1 MSQVIKPL
9 LAVPV
14 SYMGVRSSSG
24 CFTLGPCTHVRD
36 FLLLL
41 VNQWIHDTSLSAF
54 QNKFFKIKKMCII
67 KKTEH
72 GFQNIFASKWTS
84 FNCTCHEVFQV
95 PSQKWMVHLQ
105 EAGNMC
111 SVGSRP
117 HQPYISLPLLAWSL
131 ELLNLAPSW
140 VPHTHFGSHSEL
152 LGCIDQGS

>member
-1 MSQVIKPL
+1 
-9 LAVPV
+9 
-14 SYMGVRSSSG
+14 
-24 CFTLGPCTHVRD
+24 
-36 FLLLL
+36 
-41 VNQWIHDTSLSAF
+41 
-54 QNKFFKIKKMCII
+54 MCII

-84 FNCTCHEVFQV
+84 FSCTCHEVFQV

-140 VPHTHFGSHSEL
+140 VPHTHLDSHSEL
-152 LGCIDQGS
+152 LGCIDQGPRFLVKCSVYQADTVDVFVELADWLVRPKPQHNCFLKTLKEKHFGTVMENHKLLPLLN